1 MSDNWSLRKI
11 PQLNIYTYTCNYC
24 NLKIEQKYPLN
35 TSNMLKLTIHS
46 DMCYL
51 KHKRIIDEREYQ
63 QQQDLERRDR
73 EWKEGIDAFG
83 KLMESPNC
91 IIS

>member
-1 MSDNWSLRKI
+1 
-11 PQLNIYTYTCNYC
+11 
-24 NLKIEQKYPLN
+24 
-35 TSNMLKLTIHS
+35 MLKLTIHS